1 MVLHYNLISKL
12 EKYGLFSGWRIS
24 WMASIRRLLSMALCL
39 TGGWSR
45 SASLSMP
52 QTVGLSKFDTQ
63 LNGEVD
69 TTEERE
75 VIQRDLDKCE
85 KWAHT
90 NQMSFNKSKHKAF
103 NLSWRNPRQAYRVRE
118 ELIEGNPR
126 EGLGGSCGWKAGHQ
140 PAAGTCSSEG
150 QQYSRLHQRRG
161 GQ

>member
-1 MVLHYNLISKL
+1 
-12 EKYGLFSGWRIS
+12 
-24 WMASIRRLLSMALCL
+24 MALCL

-85 KWAHT
+85 KWAHM
-90 NQMSFNKSKHKAF
+90 NQMSFNKSKHKA
-103 NLSWRNPRQAYRVRE
+103 
-118 ELIEGNPR
+118 
-126 EGLGGSCGWKAGHQ
+126 K
-140 PAAGTCSSEG
+140 
-150 QQYSRLHQRRG
+150 RG
-161 GQ
+161 GNVDSMGVLTSHMQNGAASPTLRIPVPLGLFSLWLSSVIALACVGNSSDNLHLLTHV

>member
-1 MVLHYNLISKL
+1 
-12 EKYGLFSGWRIS
+12 
-24 WMASIRRLLSMALCL
+24 MALCL

-63 LNGEVD
+63 LSEEVD

-85 KWAHT
+85 KWAHM

-103 NLSWRNPRQAYRVRE
+103 NLS
-118 ELIEGNPR
+118 
-126 EGLGGSCGWKAGHQ
+126 
-140 PAAGTCSSEG
+140 
-150 QQYSRLHQRRG
+150 
-161 GQ
+161 